1 MLPFERYEI
10 ILDACRKSGPIS
22 ISDLLRLTG
31 SSLTTLR
38 RDMNHLSEKGVLQKL
53 GGGASCVGRPEQR
66 GNFAYEHREMLFRRE
81 KEAIGIAAQDFIQN
95 GDIMILSYGTT
106 CIHVARHIDENK
118 HLTLLTNGIDILF
131 ELRNKPN
138 VTVIVLGGIVD
149 FSNRTIEGPTVP
161 KTLHEFNPSK
171 IIIGAGGI
179 TEENGLTNYEFLS
192 STYVKEMV
200 KLVNEVI
207 VVADHSKFGGI
218 VLTNMMP
225 LKDVSAVVTDSG
237 ISPEFVKL
245 FRKYGIKYKIAD
257 VSHSWDLVDAHNAEH
272 YSRENGHEA
281 QGVRK
286 RYRFSGACSEC
297 GDSH

>member
-1 MLPFERYEI
+1 MLPFERYEL

-22 ISDLLRLTG
+22 INELLRLTG

-38 RDMNHLSEKGVLQKL
+38 RDINHLSTKGALQKL
-53 GGGASCVGRPEQR
+53 RGGVSCVGRPEQR
-66 GNFAYEHREMLFRRE
+66 GNFSYEHRGMLFRRE
-81 KEAIGIAAQDFIQN
+81 KEAIGVAAQQFIQD
-95 GDIMILSYGTT
+95 GDILVLSYGTT
-106 CIHVARHIDENK
+106 CIQVARHIDEDK
-118 HLTLLTNGIDILF
+118 HVTLLTNGIDILF

-179 TEENGLTNYEFLS
+179 TEEKGLTNYEFLS

-200 KLVNEVI
+200 KLVKDVI
-207 VVADHSKFGGI
+207 VVADHSKFGRI

-225 LKDVSAVVTDSG
+225 LKDVSAIVTDSG
-237 ISPEFVKL
+237 ISPKFVKV
-245 FRKYGIKYKIAD
+245 FRKYGIKYKVAK
-257 VSHSWDLVDAHNAEH
+257 VK
-272 YSRENGHEA
+272 GP
-281 QGVRK
+281 K
-286 RYRFSGACSEC
+286 
-297 GDSH
+297 